1 VTDQKLIRGGEKT
14 AETFL
19 NISAEGRRLRRLLK
33 ISAERRRL
41 RRVFEDI
48 RGGEETA
55 ETF

>member
-1 VTDQKLIRGGEKT
+1 
-14 AETFL
+14 L
-19 NISAEGRRLRRLLK
+19 NKSAEGRRLRRLLK